1 MPSTLA
7 VFVSVPGKDGVITV
21 IARSTVSNLATG
33 PTTQV
38 TVPDACAQPAL
49 ASSKVT
55 PPGRVSVTVTPVAS
69 SGPRFETCSV

>member
-1 MPSTLA
+1 MLP
-7 VFVSVPGKDGVITV
+7 VFVSVPGTDGVITL
-21 IARSTVSNLATG
+21 ISRFTVSSLATG

-55 PPGRVSVTVTPVAS
+55 PTGRVSVTVTPVAS
-69 SGPRFETCSV
+69 SGPRFEISSV